1 MVKKSKLKSK
11 RTSKPNKSHKG
22 LIAGLSIG
30 GVVAL
35 IAGALVVMYFLG
47 VFGDLFK
54 KKSKPRVNDKR
65 GSSTSNTD
73 PSTMNLVDVPGFI
86 DGQTDKTQP
95 VLLGTGPSK
104 PQQVEG
110 EYNINTY
117 PKCKGEKYAGGFD
130 GCKGQSAES
139 QGPQYAW
146 AQGMSKRGN
155 NLWVQCPER
164 ENYKFISE
172 AYICRDSYHT

>member
-11 RTSKPNKSHKG
+11 RKSKRTSKPRTSHKG

-65 GSSTSNTD
+65 GSSRSNTD

-110 EYNINTY
+110 EYPACRGVLY
-117 PKCKGEKYAGGFD
+117 PGND
-130 GCKGQSAES
+130 GCKGMGAPN

-164 ENYKFISE
+164 ENDKFTSQ
-172 AYICRDSYHT
+172 AHLCRGPYHT